1 MKVTSYTILENNI
14 VLKFDTS
21 FNNVNYIKMQSSS
34 EIANYGEL
42 DSEEIRIKYS
52 KPKDTINLFITPD
65 CHLLTILV
73 TQVDSKPLYYSYY
86 LSNNNEMNNN
96 EMNKKQPKKDK
107 FDTLLDNIPILK
119 LIPKNNYVNDKN
131 NKNNYVN
138 DKNNYIYNA
147 IKNENI
153 FAKIKRKGD
162 SINGN
167 KQIM

>member
-1 MKVTSYTILENNI
+1 MKVISYTILENNI

-86 LSNNNEMNNN
+86 LSNNDGMNKN
-96 EMNKKQPKKDK
+96 EMNKKELKKDK

-119 LIPKNNYVNDKN
+119 LIPKNNYI
-131 NKNNYVN
+131 NKNNYV
-138 DKNNYIYNA
+138 YNA